1 MKVEIKRV
9 HKAFGMD
16 ATNEHGA
23 TVKMDCTNTNGENAY
38 GASPM
43 ELLLMGIG
51 GCSSIDLEVILT
63 KMHQNIENI
72 SATIEAEKEKV
83 EQYNIF
89 KTINIHYIITGDVD
103 AEKVEKAI
111 NMSLGTYCSVAKI
124 LEKTAKISATFS
136 INKSEII
143 NN

>member
-1 MKVEIKRV
+1 
-9 HKAFGMD
+9 
-16 ATNEHGA
+16 
-23 TVKMDCTNTNGENAY
+23 
-38 GASPM
+38 
-43 ELLLMGIG
+43 
-51 GCSSIDLEVILT
+51 
-63 KMHQNIENI
+63 
-72 SATIEAEKEKV
+72 
-83 EQYNIF
+83 
-89 KTINIHYIITGDVD
+89 VD